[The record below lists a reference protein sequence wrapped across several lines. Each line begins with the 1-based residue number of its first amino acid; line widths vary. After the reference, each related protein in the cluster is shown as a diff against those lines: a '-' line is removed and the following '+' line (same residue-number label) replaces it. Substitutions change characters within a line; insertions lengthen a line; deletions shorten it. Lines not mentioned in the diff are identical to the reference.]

1 MIVSGNNGMVEII
14 YLNGWLQK
22 RILILNQDSMS
33 EMTIKPA
40 DLFIRDYNELHFNY
54 ERTRQVFR
62 IVKRE
67 FLDELQAQFPGI
79 SPKKKI
85 IT

>member
-40 DLFIRDYNELHFNY
+40 DLFIRDYNELHVNY

-67 FLDELQAQFPGI
+67 FLDELQAQFPGL
-79 SPKKKI
+79 SPNKKV